1 MTVESQGFDVLEPDG
16 YLQPKRYKMNYRCDL
31 CGTEYHRICKAP
43 PKKAP
48 ECPNKGCSDK
58 ARIAEMEKQIANLT
72 KMLESGVA
80 PAQIGHKTVVKAIDE
95 TAKVVMED
103 FGMSNLKDHIRTGE
117 TMAPSLPVA
126 QQKLADNY
134 FGAAGKGFE
143 AHQIPSITNQQAT
156 HGISAAQM
164 NRIGQRAIAG
174 AFRNMATTPGN
185 TKLKGQAGESPL
197 VRVGTEKLR

>member
-1 MTVESQGFDVLEPDG
+1 MTVETQGFDVLEPDG
-16 YLQPKRYKMNYRCDL
+16 YLQPKRYKMNYRCEL
-31 CGTEYHRICKAP
+31 CGTEYSKICKAP
-43 PKKAP
+43 PKKTP
-48 ECPNKGCSDK
+48 DCPNKGCSDK
-58 ARIAEMEKQIANLT
+58 ARIAEMEKQIINLT

-95 TAKVVMED
+95 TSKIVMED
-103 FGMSNLKDHIRTGE
+103 FSMTNLKDHLRTGE

-134 FGAAGKGFE
+134 FGGLDKGFA
-143 AHQIPSITNQQAT
+143 AHQIPSITNTQAT
-156 HGISAAQM
+156 HGISGKQL

-185 TKLKGQAGESPL
+185 TKIRGQSGESPL